1 MKDKKKVKRN
11 FIIVS
16 IIVAVY
22 MILAYMT
29 RGYYA
34 VGLEIFTPLFLY
46 VAWLY
51 SDKDTDK
58 YA

>member
-1 MKDKKKVKRN
+1 MKDVKKIRKN
-11 FIIVS
+11 FLLVL

-34 VGLEIFTPLFLY
+34 VGLEIFTPLLLY
-46 VAWLY
+46 IAWLG
-51 SDKDTDK
+51 SDKDNNK

>member
-1 MKDKKKVKRN
+1 MKDKKKVRRN
-11 FIIVS
+11 MLFVTVIAIIY
-16 IIVAVY
+16 I
-22 MILAYMT
+22 ILAYFA

-34 VGLEIFTPLFLY
+34 VGLEIFTPLWLY

-51 SDKDTDK
+51 ADEDTDK

>member
-1 MKDKKKVKRN
+1 MKDVKKIRN
-11 FIIVS
+11 NFLLVL